1 MKITFSRH
9 ARERMAQRN
18 IAEEQILIAL
28 DKPDSVT
35 SYNDKTVYQA
45 FITGREEK
53 TYLLRIFVNE
63 NVNPA
68 KVITVYKTSKLD
80 KYL

>member
-18 IAEEQILIAL
+18 ISEEQILKAI
-28 DKPDSVT
+28 DNPDSVT
-35 SYNDKTVYQA
+35 SYSDKTVYQA
-45 FITGREEK
+45 FISDKDEK
-53 TYLLRIFVNE
+53 TWLLRIFVNE